1 MESCCM
7 YSSVT
12 SFFLELFWDYHP
24 CLLHVTISC
33 FHCCIAT
40 MTISQ
45 FICSSISGFFT
56 ITGNAAV
63 NILPNYN
70 VSCVGRGH
78 VCFILCCFLEQC
90 LTQGRCSINI
100 WGMNNFLYLSPVH
113 MCKNCFRMIVFKGWS
128 KDPLRSQRPFQ
139 RASKDKTTF
148 I

>member
-24 CLLHVTISC
+24 CLLHVTTSC

-40 MTISQ
+40 VTISQ
-45 FICSSISGFFT
+45 FICSSISGFFYYYRRCCCEHSFP
-56 ITGNAAV
+56 
-63 NILPNYN
+63 LN
-70 VSCVGRGH
+70 VSCVVRGH
-78 VCFILCCFLEQC
+78 VCFILCCFLKQC

-128 KDPLRSQRPFQ
+128 RDPLRSLRPFQ
-139 RASKDKTTF
+139 RVSEDKTTF